1 MSLAGI
7 QTTNILPFNARQLFI
22 HQRTQDI
29 RQLDQALR
37 NDDLAGAQQA
47 YASLLALAQ
56 QSSGNSSSDSNA
68 AAALFRN
75 PKAATDFA
83 ALGQALQAGD
93 LAGAQEAFAAF
104 RQDARNGR
112 AQSAQQP
119 AANPATPEIV
129 INLSGILPSNTG
141 ASQSGATSSSNT
153 SGNTAADGS
162 GSSSGS
168 TTATTGQTG
177 SQTSSFPEIVLNLFG
192 GNGSFA
198 GPEIIFNFGSNNAA
212 PTPAPSSSDQQTST
226 NSAQS
231 AQGPEIV
238 FNLANSG
245 VSEIDL
251 NLGGSNPGLVL
262 KFAPQPS
269 SSSSLNVVA

>member
-1 MSLAGI
+1 MSVAGI
-7 QTTNILPFNARQLFI
+7 QATNILPFNAQQLFI
-22 HQRTQDI
+22 HQRSQDI
-29 RQLDQALR
+29 RQLDQALHH
-37 NDDLAGAQQA
+37 DDLAGAQQA

-56 QSSGNSSSDSNA
+56 QSSGTSSSDSNA

-75 PKAATDFA
+75 PKVANDFA

-93 LAGAQEAFAAF
+93 LAGAQQAFAAF

-112 AQSAQQP
+112 AQSRQQP
-119 AANPATPEIV
+119 APNTANPEIV

-141 ASQSGATSSSNT
+141 ASQPAAPSSSNT
-153 SGNTAADGS
+153 SGNAAGDAS

-177 SQTSSFPEIVLNLFG
+177 SQTGSLPEIVLNLFG

-212 PTPAPSSSDQQTST
+212 PPPAPSSSDQQST
-226 NSAQS
+226 NNSQS
-231 AQGPEIV
+231 PQSPEIV

-262 KFAPQPS
+262 KFAQQPS
-269 SSSSLNVVA
+269 SSANLNVVA